1 MAVSMFNLDISRE
14 AWLAILIAAY
24 VLLAFRIAVHARR
37 CGKGL
42 WRWFFITLFF
52 TAIPAAVMFILNS
65 RRPAHKRQQG
75 QEPPEEAARPEIP
88 QPKSLPQRTG
98 PSRCGQCGKL
108 INKAGLI
115 DSGDGLKLCPNCRLP
130 FDEVFHA

>member
-1 MAVSMFNLDISRE
+1 MAVSMLNLDISRD

-65 RRPAHKRQQG
+65 RRPAHKQHEGR
-75 QEPPEEAARPEIP
+75 EPPEEAAHPELSRP
-88 QPKSLPQRTG
+88 QSLPQG
-98 PSRCGQCGKL
+98 PEPARCPQRGKL
-108 INKAGLI
+108 IDKAGLI
-115 DSGDGLKLCPNCRLP
+115 ESGDGLKLCPNCRLP